1 MKVDLDELVEGV
13 LQGDRTSLGK
23 ALTLVESSRSDDREV
38 VESLLAQI
46 SLKTG
51 EAHRIG
57 ITGVPGAVKAHLLKQ
72 WEASLSNPDTKWQFW
87 LSTLLALL
95 AVEAY

>member
-1 MKVDLDELVEGV
+1 MKVDLDELVKGV

-46 SLKTG
+46 SSKTG

-57 ITGVPGAVKAHLLKQ
+57 ITGVPGVGKAHLSKR
-72 WEASLSNPDTKWQFW
+72 WEANL
-87 LSTLLALL
+87 
-95 AVEAY
+95 